1 MLQKRPR
8 TLARFLVTAVR
19 IFMEGLAILVSL
31 IIKLS
36 PELTCHGVGRDLH
49 VNP

>member
-1 MLQKRPR
+1 MVSGDCSEN
-8 TLARFLVTAVR
+8 FHW
-19 IFMEGLAILVSL
+19 GLAILVSL

-36 PELTCHGVGRDLH
+36 PELTCHGVGRGLH